1 MGATSV
7 REDEIYILT
16 KNWFVRR
23 EFKVLGGQPPR
34 GTDRHP
40 VIEIKSRTHNE
51 KGSRSSFKPDLVVAA
66 PRNLLLVECK
76 PEFNG
81 DDVDKLLE
89 ISQSAPRRQSL
100 VEEIRQ
106 RRSLERHNHSL
117 AQLSN
122 ELISR
127 RIRCCIS
134 YSGTHHPVEIIY
146 SLVFENRDSDGQLF
160 LGDSLVTSFT

>member
-1 MGATSV
+1 M
-7 REDEIYILT
+7 REDEIYFLT
-16 KNWFVRR
+16 KNWFIRR
-23 EFKVLGGQPPR
+23 DFKVLGGQPPR

-40 VIEIKSRTHNE
+40 VIEIKSSTHKD

-66 PRNLLLVECK
+66 PRHLLLVECK
-76 PEFNG
+76 PEFDG

-122 ELISR
+122 DFLSR
-127 RIRCCIS
+127 QIRCCIS

-146 SLVFENRDSDGQLF
+146 SLVFENQDSIGQLF
-160 LGDSLVTSFT
+160 LGDALVSSFT